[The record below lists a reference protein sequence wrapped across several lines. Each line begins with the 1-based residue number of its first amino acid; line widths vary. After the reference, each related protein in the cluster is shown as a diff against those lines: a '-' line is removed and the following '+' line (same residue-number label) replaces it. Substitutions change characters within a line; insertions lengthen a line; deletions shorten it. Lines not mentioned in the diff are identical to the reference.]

1 MVVGKGEKRVD
12 AYDKVTGR
20 AKYTGDIFHGNMLVA
35 KVLHSTIADGIVK
48 SIDTSEAEKVPGV
61 VKIVTCFDV
70 PDICFATAG
79 HPWSTEAAHQ
89 DVENRKLLNKRVR
102 YYGDD
107 IAAVV
112 AENEVAASRALAK
125 ITVAY
130 EEFPVVTTVDQ
141 AMAPGAPVIHDEAP
155 GNIMKHHGFEAGPE
169 KFDEALKETEA
180 EPGIQ
185 KFEGTYELQSVQHT
199 HIEPAVSFAYMD
211 AGRIV
216 VVSSTQ
222 IPFIVR
228 RVVAQAL
235 GLEWGKVRVVK
246 PYLGGGFGNKQD
258 VLYEPL
264 NAFLCQCVGG
274 RCVKL
279 ELSREEVFFSTR
291 CRHAEKFHFTT
302 WVRKDGRFVLRK
314 MEQYANQGAY
324 ASHGHA
330 IAANGGNE
338 FKQLYHSEKCDKADV
353 STVYTNI
360 APGGAMRGYGI
371 PQAVF
376 ALEAHI
382 EDVCHALKLD
392 PIEIRKKNC
401 MRKGYVDPGTGI
413 TAYSD
418 GLYDCLDAGA
428 KAFDWQK
435 KYAEYSKPQTGDIR
449 RGVGVAIFNYK
460 TGVYPISLETASCR
474 MMLTEDGGVIVQ
486 MGATEIGQGA
496 DTVFSQMTADA
507 VSVPFEKVHIVTQ
520 QDTDVSPFD
529 TGAYAS
535 RQTYVSGKAL
545 VKTAETFRKKII
557 DYAADMLVNGHAGE
571 TGKHRDLTANKLD
584 LVNGNIVEKYTGK
597 TVLTLAQ
604 VGMESTYSLRNSEH
618 ITAEETI
625 HCTDNS
631 FAFGACFAEVEVDI
645 PLCKVK
651 ILRIMNVHDSGK
663 LINPKLAQ
671 AQVHGGMSMGIGYG
685 VSEEMLYDEKTG
697 RLLNDN
703 LLDYKLPTT
712 LDTPELET
720 LFVENEDPSGPFGNK
735 ALGEPPAI
743 PCAPAIRNAVLQATG
758 VHFNKLP
765 LSPQHLYDEFVKA
778 GLIAPESGKVG

>member
-1 MVVGKGEKRVD
+1 MEVGKEEKRVD

-20 AKYTGDIFHGNMLVA
+20 AKYTGDIFHGAMLTA

-48 SIDTSEAEKVPGV
+48 SIDISEAGKEPGV

-89 DVENRKLLNKRVR
+89 DVENRKLLNTRVR

-112 AENEVAASRALAK
+112 AEDEVAASRALRK
-125 ITVAY
+125 IKVEY
-130 EEFPVVTTVDQ
+130 EQYPVVLDVKD
-141 AMAPGAPVIHDEAP
+141 ALAAGAPVIHEEAP
-155 GNIMKHHGFEAGPE
+155 GNIMKHHGFESGPE
-169 KFDEALKETEA
+169 KFDQAQKETEA
-180 EPGIQ
+180 EKDIL
-185 KFEGTYELQSVQHT
+185 KFDDTYELQSVQHT
-199 HIEPAVSFAYMD
+199 HIEPAVSFAYED
-211 AGRIV
+211 AGRMV

-222 IPFIVR
+222 IPFITR
-228 RVVAQAL
+228 RVIAQAL
-235 GLEWGKVRVVK
+235 GIDWGMVRVIK
-246 PYLGGGFGNKQD
+246 PYIGGGFGNKQD

-264 NAFLCQCVGG
+264 NAYLCHVVGG
-274 RCVKL
+274 RCVRL

-291 CRHAEKFHFTT
+291 CRHAESFHFTT
-302 WVRKDGRFVLRK
+302 WVRKDGRFVLRRLD
-314 MEQYANQGAY
+314 QYSNQGAY

-338 FKQLYHSEKCDKADV
+338 FKQLYHSEKCDKADIT
-353 STVYTNI
+353 TVYTNR

-376 ALEAHI
+376 ALESHI
-382 EDVCHALKLD
+382 EDICYALHLD
-392 PIEIRKKNC
+392 PVEIRKMNC
-401 MRKGYVDPGTGI
+401 MRKGYVDGGTGI

-418 GLYDCLDAGA
+418 GLYDCMDAGC
-428 KAFDWQK
+428 KAFDWK
-435 KYAEYSKPQTGDIR
+435 KKWTEYSKPQKGDIR
-449 RGVGVAIFNYK
+449 RGVGMAIFNYK
-460 TGVYPISLETASCR
+460 TGVYPISLETAACR
-474 MMLTEDGGVIVQ
+474 MILTEDGGVMLQ

-496 DTVFSQMTADA
+496 DTVFTQMAADA
-507 VSVPFEKVHIVTQ
+507 VSVPLEKVHIVSS

-557 DYAADMLVNGHAGE
+557 EYAADMLVNGHAGNKG
-571 TGKHRDLTANKLD
+571 TKLNLMAAKLD
-584 LVNGNIVEKYTGK
+584 LVNGNIVDKITKEP
-597 TVLTLAQ
+597 VLTLAQ
-604 VGMESTYSLRNSEH
+604 VAMESTYSLRNSEH

-645 PLCKVK
+645 PLGKIK
-651 ILRIMNVHDSGK
+651 ILRIINVHDSGK
-663 LINPKLAQ
+663 LINPKLAA

-685 VSEEMLYDEKTG
+685 TSEEMQYDPKDG

-703 LLDYKLPTT
+703 LLDYKLPTA
-712 LDTPELET
+712 LDMPELET
-720 LFVENEDPSGPFGNK
+720 LFVENYDPSGPFGNK

-758 VHFNKLP
+758 VHINSLP
-765 LSPQHLYDEFVKA
+765 LSPQHLFDAFAAA
-778 GLIAPESGKVG
+778 GLITKEAN